1 MLTFFVTDKEFLV
14 RMVRLAGPIILQQL
28 VMVLLGLIDMLMIGQ
43 LGDVAVAGVGL
54 ANQVFFLLFLLL
66 FGISS
71 GAAIFTAQYWGRRD
85 VRRIRSVLGLGLLLS
100 LTGGLAF
107 TLVGLLL
114 PTQVLGIYSTDP
126 AVIATGEGY
135 LRLVALGF
143 IATAITY
150 SYGGVLRS
158 IEQVKLPMVI
168 SLLAVGVN
176 TILNYGLIFGHFGLP
191 ALGVDGAAI
200 ATTGARWL
208 ECSLLLLAIYHRRL
222 PLAARLSELFH
233 WTAISLPQ
241 YFKTSLPVV
250 LTEILWSLGVT
261 TYHVVY
267 ARIGTEAI
275 AAVNI
280 ALSIDRVMFVIFIG
294 MAHAAAIMIGNQIGA
309 GGRDRAMVYARRFL
323 VLGPL
328 VAVAVGALLML
339 IANPILGLYQ
349 VSDLTRG
356 YAYRILVVIALLLAV
371 RVSNM
376 LLLIGVLRSGGDTR
390 FGFFIDAGAIWV
402 VGVPLAMMGAFVWH
416 WPVYAVYLLVMAEE
430 VVKLSLGLWRV
441 FSQRWIHQLAVPA

>member
-1 MLTFFVTDKEFLV
+1 MLAFFVTDKEFLA
-14 RMVRLAGPIILQQL
+14 RMVRLAGPITVQQL

-85 VRRIRSVLGLGLLLS
+85 VRRIRSVLGLSLLLS
-100 LTGGLAF
+100 LTSGLAF
-107 TLVGLLL
+107 TLVSLLL

-126 AVIATGEGY
+126 AVIATGERY

-158 IEQVKLPMVI
+158 IEQVRLPMVI
-168 SLLAVGVN
+168 SLLAVGIN

-191 ALGVDGAAI
+191 ALGVAGAAI
-200 ATTGARWL
+200 ATTGTRWL
-208 ECSLLLLAIYHRRL
+208 ECGLLLLAIYHRRL
-222 PLAARLSELFH
+222 PLAARLPELFH
-233 WTAISLPQ
+233 WTVIPLPQ

-267 ARIGTEAI
+267 ARIGIEAI

-280 ALSIDRVMFVIFIG
+280 ALSIDRVTFVIFIG

-309 GGRDRAMVYARRFL
+309 GGQDQAMVYARRFL

-328 VAVAVGALLML
+328 VAVVVGLLLIL

-349 VSDLTRG
+349 VSDLTRD

-390 FGFFIDAGAIWV
+390 FGFIIDAGAIWV
-402 VGVPLAMMGAFVWH
+402 VGVPLALMGAFVWH